1 MLVLI
6 GALIVIAALVSGFL
20 VEKGNLWVLIQ
31 PAEAIIIFGAAIGGF
46 MIASPVKVMKSVM
59 NGVLAILK
67 GKSYS
72 KADYTEVLM
81 LLGEVFYKIR
91 KEGLIAV
98 ENDVDNPAKSP
109 IFRKYPKFFRNPQ
122 ALSLVVDTLRTV
134 MTTKIEP
141 YELESLISA
150 ELDTHQEELMV
161 PTKSVSNVADALPGL
176 GIVAA
181 VMGVVLTMQKI
192 GEAPEVLGHSI
203 GAALVGT
210 FLGVLMCYG
219 FVGPAAR
226 NMEYHAS
233 EELQYLTVLKTAI
246 VAFVGGAAPQ
256 VAVEFGR
263 RVIPVNVKPSFEEIE
278 QAIRR
283 IRK

>member
-6 GALIVIAALVSGFL
+6 GALIVTAALVGGFL
-20 VEKGNLWVLIQ
+20 MEKGNLWVLFQ
-31 PAEAIIIFGAAIGGF
+31 PAEAVIIFGAAIEGF
-46 MIASPVKVMKSVM
+46 LIASPVKVIKSVVRSTL
-59 NGVLAILK
+59 NTLK

-72 KADYTEVLM
+72 KADYMEALVM
-81 LLGEVFYKIR
+81 LGEIFYKIR
-91 KEGLIAV
+91 KEGLISV
-98 ENDVDNPAKSP
+98 ESDVDDPAKSL
-109 IFRKYPKFFRNPQ
+109 IFRKYPRFFLNPH

-141 YELESLISA
+141 HELESLIGA
-150 ELDTHQEELMV
+150 ELDTHHEELMV

-192 GEAPEVLGHSI
+192 GEPPEILGHSI

-219 FVGPAAR
+219 FVGPVAR
-226 NMEYHAS
+226 NMEYCAS
-233 EELQYLTVLKTAI
+233 EELQYLGVLKTAI
-246 VAFVGGAAPQ
+246 VAFVSGATPQ

-263 RVIPVNVKPSFEEIE
+263 RVVPANVKPTFEETE

-283 IRK
+283 IKK

>member
-1 MLVLI
+1 MLVII
-6 GALIVIAALVSGFL
+6 GALIVIAALVGGFL
-20 VEKGNLWVLIQ
+20 LEKGNLWVLLQ

-46 MIASPVKVMKSVM
+46 LIASPVKVIRSVAGSTL
-59 NGVLAILK
+59 NILK
-67 GKSYS
+67 GKSYT
-72 KADYTEVLM
+72 KADYMEVLM

-91 KEGLIAV
+91 KEGLISV
-98 ENDVDNPAKSP
+98 ESDVDNPAKSP
-109 IFRKYPKFFRNPQ
+109 IFRKYPKFFRNPH

-141 YELESLISA
+141 HELESLIAA
-150 ELDTHQEELMV
+150 ELDTHHEELMV

-192 GEAPEVLGHSI
+192 GEPPEILGHSI

-233 EELQYLTVLKTAI
+233 EELQYLSVLKTAI
-246 VAFVGGAAPQ
+246 IAFVSGAAPQ

-263 RVIPVNVKPSFEEIE
+263 RVIPAHAKPSFEEVE

-283 IRK
+283 MKK